1 MPGLFCER
9 AGWQPAY
16 PTTHPVDYQIRDPV
30 DPENEHKTDIRRAT
44 TAPSTHIPALVDRV
58 LEASEDSRYIEKKEM
73 WTRHNRLERTAKT
86 PVYVCLK
93 RGSGTNANPVTWSEL
108 IPFETR
114 LSEDALEREIELQLR
129 QKLYK
134 HDNIPDDE
142 VLSTTVWVGAV
153 RAAAEGDEKDV
164 ASGRIGSS
172 FDVEHVDGAAAGP
185 LWGMPFV
192 ETRVGGPGGAYAVEP
207 AVVEDSDLDRLH
219 WPPYRIDERATAEL
233 RDRAAEMV
241 GGRLPVKVAT
251 DAVGCSPTETMISLM
266 GMEAMLYGVIDRP
279 EFMHRIMDFVTEGT
293 IKYQLAREATGGVD
307 YEQSWNYRVP
317 YEELPADADPHS
329 LSSCWPLVAAQSMC
343 GISPAMYEEFVQP
356 YHARLTQHL
365 GQNRVYYHGC
375 EDLTEKI
382 PSILKLPNLRRLHI
396 SPWTDLER
404 ASELVQRDF
413 VMEVVPHPDT
423 LYGQTPEEMRAWLE
437 RAMDIAGDL
446 VIDLVLGEIETV
458 MGEPDVLSTW
468 TKIAQEVVQERA

>member
-1 MPGLFCER
+1 MTDTLR
-9 AGWQPAY
+9 S
-16 PTTHPVDYQIRDPV
+16 TTR
-30 DPENEHKTDIRRAT
+30 
-44 TAPSTHIPALVDRV
+44 PSTHMHALVGRV
-58 LEASEDSRYIEKKEM
+58 LEASQDPRYVARKEM
-73 WTRHNRLERTAKT
+73 WTRHNRLDKTSKT

-108 IPFETR
+108 IPFEQR
-114 LSEDALEREIELQLR
+114 LSKDRLEREIELQLR

-142 VLSTTVWVGAV
+142 VMSTTVWVGAV
-153 RAAAEGDEKDV
+153 RAAADGEAKDV

-172 FDVEHVDGAAAGP
+172 FDVDHVDGAASGP
-185 LWGMPFV
+185 LWGLPFV
-192 ETRVGGPGGAYAVEP
+192 ETRIGGPGGAYAVQP

-219 WPPYRIDERATAEL
+219 WPPFQIDEAATRELCERAE
-233 RDRAAEMV
+233 EIV

-251 DAVGCSPTETMISLM
+251 DAVGYSPTETMISLM
-266 GMEAMLYGVIDRP
+266 GMEAMLFGVIDRP

-293 IKYQLAREATGGVD
+293 VQYQLARQAAGGVD

-317 YEELPADADPHS
+317 YEDLPADADPHR

-343 GISPAMYEEFVQP
+343 GISPTMYEEFVQP

-365 GQNRVYYHGC
+365 GQDRVYYHGC

-404 ASELVQRDF
+404 AAELVGRDF
-413 VMEVVPHPDT
+413 VMEVVPPPET
-423 LYGQTPEEMRAWLE
+423 IYSQTPAEMRAWLE

-458 MGEPDVLSTW
+458 MGKPGVLSTW
-468 TKIAQEVVQERA
+468 AQIAQEVAEERA